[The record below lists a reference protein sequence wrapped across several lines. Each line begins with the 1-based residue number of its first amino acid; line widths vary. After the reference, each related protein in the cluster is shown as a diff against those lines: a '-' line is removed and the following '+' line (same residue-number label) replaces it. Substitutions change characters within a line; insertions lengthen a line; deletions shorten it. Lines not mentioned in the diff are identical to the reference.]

1 MKKFIKCALIRAI
14 KTMCQTA
21 IGIIGA
27 STLISEVNWLTCLSA
42 VAMSGI
48 LSILTSIVG
57 GLPEV
62 SIEDNFDDEYDE
74 GEDYY
79 DESF

>member
-1 MKKFIKCALIRAI
+1 MKQFLKCALIRAI

-27 STLISEVNWLTCLSA
+27 SKLISDVDWITCLSA
-42 VAMSGI
+42 VGMAGI

-62 SIEDNFDDEYDE
+62 DVDDYEYEEEDEE
-74 GEDYY
+74 C
-79 DESF
+79 